1 METSNEQNC
10 FKYIPVK
17 CYVEDRYI
25 QKLVKPVN
33 DIGQRKCL
41 GDLLEEIFPGHE
53 NGKRKLTPISS

>member
-33 DIGQRKCL
+33 DEGQRKSL
-41 GDLLEEIFPGHE
+41 GDLLEEMFPGKD
-53 NGKRKLTPISS
+53 NSK